1 MAIAPQTSRH
11 RVLAQAPTRKIL
23 KTGAFY
29 LLVLVFMLPGVFIF
43 FWMIGMSFKSQVENT
58 AYPPVFIPASPTFNN
73 YAAVFERINFFQ
85 ITLNSLIIALGATSI
100 GLVVGLPAAYAIVRY
115 NQKKLGLIVLVA
127 RIIPAISF
135 LIPWY
140 ILFKNIGLLN
150 TYIAIILTH
159 VIITLPVVVWLM
171 IGFFEELPKELEEA
185 GMIDGCSIFGG
196 FRRIALPLVKPG
208 TVATAILCLIFSW
221 NNFIFSVILAGRD
234 TKPLPVAVYSF
245 LSYEEINWGPLAAA
259 ACLITLPV
267 LVLTLFL
274 QKHIVTGMTTGAVK
288 G

>member
-1 MAIAPQTSRH
+1 M
-11 RVLAQAPTRKIL
+11 
-23 KTGAFY
+23 
-29 LLVLVFMLPGVFIF
+29 
-43 FWMIGMSFKSQVENT
+43 
-58 AYPPVFIPASPTFNN
+58 
-73 YAAVFERINFFQ
+73 
-85 ITLNSLIIALGATSI
+85 
-100 GLVVGLPAAYAIVRY
+100 
-115 NQKKLGLIVLVA
+115 
-127 RIIPAISF
+127 
-135 LIPWY
+135 
-140 ILFKNIGLLN
+140 LFKNIGLLN

-159 VIITLPVVVWLM
+159 VIITLPVVIWLM
-171 IGFFEELPKELEEA
+171 IGFFEDLPKELEEA
-185 GMIDGCSIFGG
+185 GQIDGCSVFGG

-259 ACLITLPV
+259 ACLITFPV